1 MRYLIAT
8 SCALFVGA
16 CAGQLH
22 EFDLPSPVSDPP
34 VAEAGGLLAGFGRSD
49 ITPPPGI
56 PLGGNGFEGQQATGY
71 RHRLYARAMVLE
83 DFRGERLAFV
93 VADLGHLSPILHRGT
108 AQRVHGETGIGAD
121 RLIISVTHTHSGPG
135 NYYEVSQYN
144 SQISPL
150 PGYDEVMVDF
160 LVDGLASAVETA
172 YRDLRQ
178 AVGAWGW
185 KRVTGLTRNRSLE
198 AYLQNPGARD
208 RLTGFDDDRRP
219 FEAVD
224 DTMRMLRVDRCDAQW
239 TNCKPKGAF
248 TIFAVHGSGYPPAN
262 DLIDG
267 DVHALV
273 ERGLETDIEQANPD
287 LGHAFRSQAFHLFA
301 NGAEGDVSPV
311 VSEESRCAP
320 HLRFRAGRRPSGPR
334 TPEPPEEWRLAEST
348 RRECLDAARRSV
360 NAVGNALAEGARE
373 LFQEIGQSGH
383 LSGGLTLQR
392 AFKTLSLKGSAAPA
406 LLCPEPRSGTAN
418 FAGAEDGRTRIYKWK
433 VLGLIPTGIEEG
445 GRAIDR
451 NGRGCH
457 GAKRIGLGGLQGMI
471 VGEHG
476 LPEVAQITVARVGS
490 VLLAATPF
498 EFTTEVGDRIRRA
511 LRKHGPA
518 TIEDVAIIGLAN
530 GYVQYI
536 ATAAEY
542 GQQHYE
548 GGSTLYGP
556 NSAVVLTAELAELA
570 GQLTKGAPTAVV
582 APITAYPGKPHSYF
596 PAPKRGPEPGRIT
609 RQIVSFTCR
618 SNQLVARWN
627 DVYPGRFL
635 PNEGQVLEVQRK
647 GEFGW
652 LTAAWDDESGV
663 EVRAV
668 SGRGNR
674 GYLWEITWNPL
685 SIPPGLY
692 RVLLMRR
699 EGLPQHPLQGDD
711 GQTVECP

>member
-1 MRYLIAT
+1 MKYSIAT
-8 SCALFVGA
+8 CCAILVGA

-22 EFDLPSPVSDPP
+22 EFDLPSPVSNPP
-34 VAEAGGLLAGFGRSD
+34 VAGAEGLLAGFGRAD

-56 PLGGNGFEGQQATGY
+56 PLGGNGFEGQQAAGY

-83 DFRGERLAFV
+83 DSRGERLAFV
-93 VADLGHLSPILHRGT
+93 VADLGHLSPILHRRT
-108 AQRVHGETGIGAD
+108 AQRVHRETGIGAD

-135 NYYEVSQYN
+135 NYYAVSQYN

-150 PGYDEVMVDF
+150 PGYDKVMVDF
-160 LVDGLASAVETA
+160 IVDGLASAVETA
-172 YRDLRQ
+172 FRDLRQ
-178 AVGAWGW
+178 AVAAWGW
-185 KRVTGLTRNRSLE
+185 KEVPGLTRNRSLE

-208 RLTGFDDDRRP
+208 RLAKFDVDQRP

-224 DTMRMLRVDRCDAQW
+224 DTMRMLRVDLCDVQW

-248 TIFAVHGSGYPPAN
+248 TIFAVHGTGYPPAN

-267 DVHALV
+267 DLHALV
-273 ERGLETDIEQANPD
+273 ERGLEMYIEQANPD

-311 VSEESRCAP
+311 VSEASRCAT

-334 TPEPPEEWRLAEST
+334 TPEPPEEWHLAESAL
-348 RRECLDAARRSV
+348 RECLEAARESV
-360 NAVGNALAEGARE
+360 NEVGNALAEKAKE
-373 LFQEIGQSGH
+373 LFREIGQSGH
-383 LSGGLTLQR
+383 LSRGLTLQR
-392 AFKTLSLKGSAAPA
+392 AFNTLSLKGPAAPA
-406 LLCPEPRSGTAN
+406 LLCPQPRSGTAN

-445 GRAIDR
+445 GGAINR
-451 NGRGCH
+451 NAKDCH
-457 GAKRIGLGGLQGMI
+457 GAKRIGLGGLQGML

-490 VLLAATPF
+490 VLLAAIPF
-498 EFTTEVGDRIRRA
+498 EVTTEVGDRMKRV
-511 LRKHGPA
+511 LREHGPA
-518 TIEDVAIIGLAN
+518 AIEDVAIIGLAN

-536 ATAAEY
+536 VTAAEY

-570 GQLTKGAPTAVV
+570 AQLTKGAPTAVV
-582 APITAYPGKPHSYF
+582 AAITAYPGKPHSYF

-609 RQIVSFTCR
+609 RQIVSLTCR
-618 SNQLVARWN
+618 SNQLVARWI

-635 PNEGQVLEVQRK
+635 PNEGQVLDVQRK

-668 SGRGNR
+668 NGHGSR
-674 GYLWEITWNPL
+674 GYVWEVTWVPESL
-685 SIPPGLY
+685 RPGVY

-711 GQTVECP
+711 GQTVHCP